1 MTKYTDKQ
9 LIQVIDT
16 LIKNNTEY
24 PNEDFTGGSIGVTLV
39 NNATLLKYKFTMYFG
54 FKNKNAIS
62 KVIEVDKNIY
72 NILVDALEVKTK
84 SLLDSS
90 NKLSLNDI
98 ETILTTGSKVGINTK
113 GTTSTKTN
121 TNTINTNTINTNTNE
136 SKKQNTLEIL
146 NPLINEESYNEWVAF
161 KKIKVKGTITK
172 LINFLIEYDKP
183 TQKQIIDNSIMN
195 NYKGLFPPKNTLA
208 TKQKPVKTAEKT
220 LDEVLNIYIH
230 QRKIHTNKDYTFA
243 KCKEMLHWNL
253 HKEFTKLSTSFEEEM
268 MLAYGY
274 DWVNGKIDFNE
285 DGNDENII
293 ELESK

>member
-1 MTKYTDKQ
+1 MSNYTDKQ

-24 PNEDFTGGSIGVTLV
+24 PKKDFTGGSIGVTLV

-72 NILVDALEVKTK
+72 NILVDALEIKTK

-121 TNTINTNTINTNTNE
+121 TIITNTIE
-136 SKKQNTLEIL
+136 SEKDKQL
-146 NPLINEESYNEWVAF
+146 NPLLNEESYNEWVAF

-183 TQKQIIDNSIMN
+183 TQKFIVDNSIMN
-195 NYKGLFPPKNTLA
+195 NYKGLFPPKNLP
-208 TKQKPVKTAEKT
+208 TKQQPIKPKEKT

-230 QRKIHTNKDYTFA
+230 QRKIHTNKDYIFA

-253 HKEFTKLSTSFEEEM
+253 HKDFIKLSTSFEQKM

-274 DWVNGKIDFNE
+274 DWVNGKIDFTT
-285 DGNDENII
+285 DENII
-293 ELESK
+293 EVGNR

>member
-1 MTKYTDKQ
+1 MNKYTNEQ

-16 LIKNNTEY
+16 LITNNTEY
-24 PNEDFTGGSIGVTLV
+24 PKEDFTGGSIGVTLV

-84 SLLDSS
+84 SLLNSS
-90 NKLSLNDI
+90 SKLSLNDI
-98 ETILTTGSKVGINTK
+98 ETILTTGSKVGINTG

-121 TNTINTNTINTNTNE
+121 TIITNTIITKTNE
-136 SKKQNTLEIL
+136 SKKENTLEIL
-146 NPLINEESYNEWVAF
+146 NPLLNEESYNEWVAF

-172 LINFLIEYDKP
+172 LINFLVEYDKP
-183 TQKQIIDNSIMN
+183 TQKIIIDNSIMN
-195 NYKGLFPPKNTLA
+195 NYKGLFPPKNTP
-208 TKQKPVKTAEKT
+208 TKQQSSKPNEKT

-230 QRKIHTNKDYTFA
+230 QRKAHTSQDYTFA

-253 HKEFTKLSTSFEEEM
+253 RKEFTKLSTSFEQKM

-274 DWVNGKIDFNE
+274 DWVNGRIDFTT
-285 DGNDENII
+285 DENIT
-293 ELESK
+293 EVENR